1 MQVCD
6 VGFHLCFDAS
16 DSDRVAVGVYDEPN
30 AAYLLTGGIARIRIL
45 GVVVNRVAVER
56 HLVVPSVRTMVP
68 HPASRATTKGS
79 APAINR
85 R

>member
-45 GVVVNRVAVER
+45 DE
-56 HLVVPSVRTMVP
+56 LP

>member
-56 HLVVPSVRTMVP
+56 HLVGAVGA
-68 HPASRATTKGS
+68 HDGAASGKQSNDEGK
-79 APAINR
+79 PAINR